1 MKKDDAEPAA
11 APGCAP
17 PEPTPVTAA
26 QGAAGLVAVA
36 GAVAADIATG
46 GLVSAVLSVPG
57 FGEGETQDPHDD
69 PRIQAALAGTAAP
82 VLDRDGKA
90 PCTRCGQSIPFASMS
105 LCEHGYF
112 CSGCAHTADG
122 DPGGAE

>member
-1 MKKDDAEPAA
+1 MKEEDGRPAA
-11 APGCAP
+11 APDCAA

-26 QGAAGLVAVA
+26 EGVAGVVAVA

-46 GLVSAVLSVPG
+46 GLVSSILSLPA
-57 FGEGETQDPHDD
+57 FGDGETQDPHDD

-82 VLDRDGKA
+82 VLDRDGTA
-90 PCTRCGQSIPFASMS
+90 PCTRCGQSVPFSSMS

-112 CSGCAHTADG
+112 CSACAHTE
-122 DPGGAE
+122 PGGSE